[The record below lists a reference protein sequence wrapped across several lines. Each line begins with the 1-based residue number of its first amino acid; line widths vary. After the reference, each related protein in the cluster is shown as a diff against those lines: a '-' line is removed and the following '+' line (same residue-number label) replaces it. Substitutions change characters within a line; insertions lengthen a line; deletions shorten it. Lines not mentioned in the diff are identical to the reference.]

1 MSKNKIIPFDYGDN
15 LIRVINDETTK
26 EPLWVAKDICTA
38 LNLENVNRALS
49 KLDDDEKLKLKILTS
64 GQNRNMMCVNESGLY
79 NLIFRSNK
87 PEAKPFKRW
96 VTHDVLPSIRKTG
109 SYSVEQNTG
118 FTPVM
123 EMLKK
128 MMNAIVAN
136 SNAILELATAIKEN
150 IEWTKRA
157 TFENAMNIY
166 SIDEQLNRKNV
177 EDTLSTDML
186 DAIKVEVTNKAKY
199 LGLRHDIGLDDARRL
214 IYSKLNSE
222 FGVSTYYKI
231 PYIAYDKAIFF
242 IQNLK
247 LSKRAIVAECQTS
260 VRF

>member
-1 MSKNKIIPFDYGDN
+1 MKNNIIPFDYGDN
-15 LIRVINDETTK
+15 LIRVINDETTE
-26 EPLWVAKDICTA
+26 EPLWVAKDVCDVLGYKEVSKT
-38 LNLENVNRALS
+38 LS
-49 KLDDDEKLKLKILTS
+49 KLDDDEKGTKKIRTL
-64 GQNRNMMCVNESGLY
+64 GGEQDMLVINESGLY
-79 NLIFRSNK
+79 TLIIRSNK

-118 FTPVM
+118 FTPAM

-128 MMNAIVAN
+128 MMDAIVAN

-150 IEWTKRA
+150 IEWTKKA

-186 DAIKVEVTNKAKY
+186 DAIKVEVANKAKY
-199 LGLRHDIGLDDARRL
+199 LGLRHDIDLDDARRL

-222 FGVSTYYKI
+222 FGVSTYHKI

-247 LSKRAIVAECQTS
+247 LSKKALVAAFQTS
-260 VRF
+260 VKF